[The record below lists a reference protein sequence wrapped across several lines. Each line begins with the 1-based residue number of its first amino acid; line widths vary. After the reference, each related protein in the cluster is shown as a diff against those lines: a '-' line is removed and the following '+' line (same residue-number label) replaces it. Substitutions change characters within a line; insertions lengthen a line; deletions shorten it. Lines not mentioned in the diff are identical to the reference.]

1 MKISDYIADF
11 LVQQK
16 VKDIFLISGGGMMH
30 LLDSVGKNE
39 NLNIICNLNEQASS
53 ICADS
58 YAQITENL
66 GVCLVTTGPGGTNAV
81 TGIAASYLDS
91 NPVLCIS
98 GQCKTADTAS
108 LRGVRQFGAQEVDI
122 VSVVAPITKY
132 AVKITDKKMVRYHL
146 EKAVYLARHGR
157 KGPVWVDVPL
167 DIQAAQI
174 EPGSLKG
181 FDPSA
186 SEEEGCLKK
195 SVDCIPVVKKLYRCL
210 EESKRPLILV
220 GGGAVLSNARKEIVE
235 LVHKLQIPVLTTWRA
250 KDVFAEDDSLYFG
263 SPGIPTVRYSNYIL
277 QNCDLL
283 IILGTRLN
291 PALTAYDERHFA
303 FQAKKI
309 IIDID
314 QNEIKKLDMNFEETL
329 VADCGDF
336 IKECLNQKSKFN
348 VVEYSQWL
356 SFCNNLKERYPL
368 ENEIQPSDQEG
379 LTDGYLLARTVSEY
393 STENDIW
400 AGSSSGRT
408 CGISHMAVKI
418 KPGQRFISSL
428 GLGSMGFTLPSAIA
442 CSLATGRRTIALE
455 GDGSLQHNIQELQ
468 LISNYKLPIKLFVL
482 SNQGYASIY
491 MMQKINFG
499 GRFAACDEHTHVAF
513 PSLKDIA
520 NCYHLE
526 YYRIECNEQIDKVVS
541 KIMSDDRPILCE
553 VITSIYFDEVPKS
566 MTIAHPDGTFTSSK
580 LENLYPFLSE
590 EEVMENMPDWNKI
603 NEKGQ

>member
-132 AVKITDKKMVRYHL
+132 AVKISDKEMVRYHL

-181 FDPSA
+181 FDPFA
-186 SEEEGCLKK
+186 SEEEGSLMK
-195 SVDCIPVVKKLYRCL
+195 SVDCIPTVKRLYHCL

-220 GGGAVLSNARKEIVE
+220 GGGVVLSNARKEIVE
-235 LVHKLQIPVLTTWRA
+235 LVHELQIPVLTTWRA
-250 KDVFAEDDSLYFG
+250 KDVFAEADSLYFD
-263 SPGIPTVRYSNYIL
+263 SPGIPAVRYSNYIL

-329 VADCGDF
+329 VADCVDF

-348 VVEYSQWL
+348 VVDYSQWL

-368 ENEIQPSDQEG
+368 ENEVQPSDQEG

-428 GLGSMGFTLPSAIA
+428 GLGSMGFTLPSAIS

-491 MMQKINFG
+491 MMQKVNFG

-541 KIMSDDRPILCE
+541 KIMSDNRPILCE

>member
-1 MKISDYIADF
+1 MKVSDYIADF

-30 LLDSVGKNE
+30 LLDSVGRNE

-91 NPVLCIS
+91 NPVLCVS

-132 AVKITDKKMVRYHL
+132 AVKITDKETVRYHL

-174 EPGSLKG
+174 EPDSIKG
-181 FDPSA
+181 FDPFA
-186 SEEEGCLKK
+186 SEEEVSLLK
-195 SVDCIPVVKKLYRCL
+195 SVDCIHAVKRLYQCL
-210 EESKRPLILV
+210 GDSKRPLILV
-220 GGGAVLSNARKEIVE
+220 GGGVVLSNARKEIVE
-235 LVHKLQIPVLTTWRA
+235 LVHKLQIPVLTSWRA
-250 KDVFAEDDSLYFG
+250 KDVFAEADSFYFG
-263 SPGIPTVRYSNYIL
+263 SPGIPAVRYSNYIL

-283 IILGTRLN
+283 LILGTRLN
-291 PALTAYDERHFA
+291 PALTAYDERNFA

-309 IIDID
+309 MVDID
-314 QNEIKKLDMNFEETL
+314 QNEIEKLDMDFEETI

-336 IKECLNQKSKFN
+336 IRESLRQSPQA
-348 VVEYSQWL
+348 EGLRYRQWL
-356 SFCNNLKERYPL
+356 SFCNNLKKRYPL
-368 ENEIQPSDQEG
+368 KNEMQPRDQEG
-379 LTDGYLLARTVSEY
+379 LTDGYHLAQVISTY
-393 STENDIW
+393 STGEDVW
-400 AGSSSGRT
+400 VGSSSGRT
-408 CGISHMAVKI
+408 CGISHMATEI
-418 KPGQRFISSL
+418 KSGQRFVSSM

-442 CSLATGRRTIALE
+442 CSLASNRRTIALE

-468 LISNYKLPIKLFVL
+468 LISNYKLPIKLFIF

-491 MMQKINFG
+491 MMQKNNFG
-499 GRFAACDEHTHVAF
+499 SRFVACDEPTHVAF
-513 PSLKDIA
+513 PSLKNIA
-520 NCYHLE
+520 DCYNLD
-526 YYRIECNEQIDKVVS
+526 YYRIECNEQINEVVS
-541 KIMSDDRPILCE
+541 KIMSDDRPVLCE
-553 VITSIYFDEVPKS
+553 VVASIYFDEIPKS

-580 LENLYPFLSE
+580 LENLYPFLTDDE
-590 EEVMENMPDWNKI
+590 IKMNMPTWD
-603 NEKGQ
+603 